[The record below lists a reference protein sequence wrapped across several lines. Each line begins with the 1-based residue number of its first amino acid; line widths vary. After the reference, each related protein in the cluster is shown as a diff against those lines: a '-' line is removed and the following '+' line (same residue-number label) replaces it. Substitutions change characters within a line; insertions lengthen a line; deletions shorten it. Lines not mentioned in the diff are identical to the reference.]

1 MSRNYLHIIQKAVKE
16 TALKEGAKE
25 GARAIE
31 DLEKAGKNL
40 GHARKAFEHA
50 ILARSQ
56 LHTNWKQFLS
66 DAVRLWQDYAAQLT
80 EQERKLQEQVTMTRE
95 AFEAAK
101 QLSAKAHQ
109 VAGAVQ
115 EIHSDEEF
123 GEVSNAPS
131 ASAAQIAE
139 SMEGLSKS
147 LQDLQQQAAAIAAE
161 EELHTD
167 GKAPTHQAQHVPR
180 HNNEGCTWR
189 FPRTWRC
196 IFAFSTG
203 WLQVTSMYFNRTT
216 WPSSGH
222 TLSLQNMTV

>member
-95 AFEAAK
+95 AFQAAK

-109 VAGAVQ
+109 VAGVCRRFTRTRNLEKCPTHLQRLQHRSRNPWKGCRSRYRIYNNRLLQLLPRRSSIRTAKRPRTRLNMSPDTTMKDAPGDSQ
-115 EIHSDEEF
+115 EPGD
-123 GEVSNAPS
+123 
-131 ASAAQIAE
+131 AS
-139 SMEGLSKS
+139 SPF
-147 LQDLQQQAAAIAAE
+147 QQA
-161 EELHTD
+161 
-167 GKAPTHQAQHVPR
+167 
-180 HNNEGCTWR
+180 GCK
-189 FPRTWRC
+189 
-196 IFAFSTG
+196 
-203 WLQVTSMYFNRTT
+203 
-216 WPSSGH
+216 
-222 TLSLQNMTV
+222 